1 MKRKMFVVL
10 AMLPLLMTGC
20 TGSGSSASSS
30 GKDAPVSSSQPVS
43 QNPSTAEPEESSS
56 QPVEDTTLPGL
67 KKMMKYMAEQ
77 PDISMTST
85 NSNISIDFKGKQTIK
100 SASSEETQDEV
111 TPMYLKADLTK
122 FNTQIAV
129 IGLDE
134 TDAKD
139 FKASLSTKGNISA
152 TYNFTSSD
160 TADNKTVAATN
171 ASLSAYIKN
180 GTAYADLSDEA
191 LSKLILALMGQS
203 NPTIKSLGKVK
214 YTNLLPAGP
223 GIAVDMDKEDKFVE
237 EFYAQYK
244 GNSGLN
250 TFVNLHSDEDY
261 SYIDF
266 TATTA
271 LLKTLPLV
279 YTIIAQG
286 QLDQTDPDYAD
297 KVAKINSTAEEMTKL
312 VNKTTIKKFS
322 ISIAYTDNGIH
333 HISNDIDMSI
343 KDYTYTTDTDS
354 STSTGDDDPN
364 VGGYMKED
372 PQEWTIENLRLAFNS
387 KYTFKY
393 GTSVK
398 VSDPGADKDYGDIS
412 NIIGGGI
419 NL

>member
-10 AMLPLLMTGC
+10 AALPLLLTGC
-20 TGSGSSASSS
+20 TASDTSSSAPSS
-30 GKDAPVSSSQPVS
+30 APASSSQPVS
-43 QNPSTAEPEESSS
+43 DNSATSEPESSS
-56 QPVEDTTLPGL
+56 PAEDTTLPDL
-67 KKMMKYMAEQ
+67 KKMAKYMAEQ
-77 PDISMTST
+77 SNISMSST
-85 NSNISIDFKGKQTIK
+85 NSNISIDFKGKETTK
-100 SASSEETQDEV
+100 ASSADGQDKV
-111 TPMYLKADLTK
+111 TPMYLEADLTK
-122 FNTQIAV
+122 FNTDIAV

-134 TDAKD
+134 TTTSN
-139 FKASLSTKGNISA
+139 FKASLTTKGNISA
-152 TYNFTSSD
+152 TYNFSSSD
-160 TADNKTVAATN
+160 TADNKTATATD
-171 ASLSAYIKN
+171 ASFSAYVKN
-180 GTAYADLSDEA
+180 GAVYADISDEA
-191 LSKLILALMGQS
+191 LSKLIFALMGQDGGK
-203 NPTIKSLGKVK
+203 TLGKIK
-214 YTNLLPAGP
+214 YVFNHDDTFP
-223 GIAVDMDKEDKFVE
+223 GIGIDKDELDDAVD

-244 GNSGLN
+244 GSSGLN

-297 KVAKINSTAEEMTKL
+297 KVAKINSTAEEMTKI

-343 KDYTYTTDTDS
+343 KDYTFAVDDDS
-354 STSTGDDDPN
+354 SIPTDDNPDISSGDIEKKTRE
-364 VGGYMKED
+364 V
-372 PQEWTIENLRLAFNS
+372 TIENLRLAFKS
-387 KYTFKY
+387 RYTFKY

-398 VSDPGADKDYGDIS
+398 VSDPGADKDYKDIS
-412 NIIGGGI
+412 KFIGGGM